1 LAALSIRLSSWLR
14 NITEDK
20 PMKKTSVKILS
31 ASTIVLF
38 VLGTPLYAQGTDSRI
53 GSIARE
59 RQEKQAAEAKAIT
72 KTEAEK
78 KYPVKGGAYP
88 TGQRDPHDPS
98 GVVVSPYPPH
108 EKYECSKVAHGAL
121 VVDTKVNKVF
131 VRP

>member
-1 LAALSIRLSSWLR
+1 
-14 NITEDK
+14 
-20 PMKKTSVKILS
+20 MKMKSLKILS
-31 ASTIVLF
+31 AITIALF
-38 VLGTPLYAQGTDSRI
+38 VLGTAVYAQGTDSRI

-59 RQEKQAAEAKAIT
+59 RQEKQATEAKAIS
-72 KTEAEK
+72 KADAEK
-78 KYPVKGGAYP
+78 QYPAKGGAYP
-88 TGQRDPHDPS
+88 VGQRDAHDPS